1 MDNENATTH
10 LPEQSQTNETK
21 FREQSQTN
29 ETKFREQSQT
39 NTQPAQAAQEDISV
53 TALREY
59 YEARERDTAAQM
71 DALRRTLA
79 EREETIHVLMG
90 DRPDAKDNTSPDA
103 FYKRIGLKR
112 RD

>member
-1 MDNENATTH
+1 MDNENTTTQA
-10 LPEQSQTNETK
+10 PEQP
-21 FREQSQTN
+21 
-29 ETKFREQSQT
+29 QT
-39 NTQPAQAAQEDISV
+39 NTPPTQGAQEDISV

-71 DALRRTLA
+71 EALRRTLA

-90 DRPDAKDNTSPDA
+90 DRPDAKAQTTPDA
-103 FYKRIGLKR
+103 FYQRIGLKR

>member
-1 MDNENATTH
+1 MDNENATTKA
-10 LPEQSQTNETK
+10 PEQTQTDA
-21 FREQSQTN
+21 
-29 ETKFREQSQT
+29 
-39 NTQPAQAAQEDISV
+39 QPTQAAQEDISV

-71 DALRRTLA
+71 EALRRTLA

-90 DRPDAKDNTSPDA
+90 DRPDAKAQTNSDA
-103 FYKRIGLKR
+103 FYQRIGLKR

>member
-1 MDNENATTH
+1 MDNENATTQA
-10 LPEQSQTNETK
+10 PEQPQTDA
-21 FREQSQTN
+21 
-29 ETKFREQSQT
+29 
-39 NTQPAQAAQEDISV
+39 QPTQAAQEDISV

-71 DALRRTLA
+71 AALRRTLA

>member
-1 MDNENATTH
+1 MDNENATTQA
-10 LPEQSQTNETK
+10 PEQPQTDA
-21 FREQSQTN
+21 R
-29 ETKFREQSQT
+29 
-39 NTQPAQAAQEDISV
+39 PAQPAQEDISV
-53 TALREY
+53 KALREY

-90 DRPDAKDNTSPDA
+90 DRPDAKAQTTSDA
-103 FYKRIGLKR
+103 FYQRIGMRR

>member
-1 MDNENATTH
+1 MDNENTTTQA
-10 LPEQSQTNETK
+10 PEQSQTNE
-21 FREQSQTN
+21 
-29 ETKFREQSQT
+29 
-39 NTQPAQAAQEDISV
+39 QPVQAAQEDISV

-59 YEARERDTAAQM
+59 YEARERNTAAQM

-90 DRPDAKDNTSPDA
+90 DRPDAKDNTSPDD

>member
-1 MDNENATTH
+1 MGNENTTTQA
-10 LPEQSQTNETK
+10 PEQSQTNAAQ

-29 ETKFREQSQT
+29 A
-39 NTQPAQAAQEDISV
+39 QPAQSTKEDISV

-90 DRPDAKDNTSPDA
+90 DRPDPKAQTTSDA
-103 FYKRIGLKR
+103 FYQRIGLKR

>member
-1 MDNENATTH
+1 MDNENATTQA
-10 LPEQSQTNETK
+10 PEQPQTNA
-21 FREQSQTN
+21 QP
-29 ETKFREQSQT
+29 
-39 NTQPAQAAQEDISV
+39 TQPTQEDISV

-71 DALRRTLA
+71 EALRRTLA

-90 DRPDAKDNTSPDA
+90 DRPDAKAQTTPDA
-103 FYKRIGLKR
+103 FYQRIGLKR

>member
-1 MDNENATTH
+1 MDNENTTTQA
-10 LPEQSQTNETK
+10 PEQPQTNA
-21 FREQSQTN
+21 
-29 ETKFREQSQT
+29 
-39 NTQPAQAAQEDISV
+39 QPAQASHEDISV

-71 DALRRTLA
+71 AALRRTLA

-112 RD
+112 RE

>member
-1 MDNENATTH
+1 MDNENTTTQA
-10 LPEQSQTNETK
+10 PEQPQTDA
-21 FREQSQTN
+21 
-29 ETKFREQSQT
+29 
-39 NTQPAQAAQEDISV
+39 QPAQAAQEDISV
-53 TALREY
+53 KALREY

-90 DRPDAKDNTSPDA
+90 DRPDPKAQTTPDA
-103 FYKRIGLKR
+103 FYQRIGLKR

>member
-1 MDNENATTH
+1 MDNENETTQA
-10 LPEQSQTNETK
+10 PEQP
-21 FREQSQTN
+21 
-29 ETKFREQSQT
+29 QT
-39 NTQPAQAAQEDISV
+39 NTQPTQAAQEDISV
-53 TALREY
+53 KALREY

-90 DRPDAKDNTSPDA
+90 DRPDAKAQTTPDA
-103 FYKRIGLKR
+103 FYQRIGLKR

>member
-1 MDNENATTH
+1 MDNENATTQA
-10 LPEQSQTNETK
+10 PEQPQTD
-21 FREQSQTN
+21 
-29 ETKFREQSQT
+29 
-39 NTQPAQAAQEDISV
+39 AQAAHAAQEDISV

-71 DALRRTLA
+71 AALRRTLA

-90 DRPDAKDNTSPDA
+90 DRPDAKAQTTSDA
-103 FYKRIGLKR
+103 FYQRIGLKR

>member
-1 MDNENATTH
+1 MDNENATNQA
-10 LPEQSQTNETK
+10 PEQPQTN
-21 FREQSQTN
+21 
-29 ETKFREQSQT
+29 
-39 NTQPAQAAQEDISV
+39 AQEDISV

-71 DALRRTLA
+71 EALRRTLA

-90 DRPDAKDNTSPDA
+90 DRPDAKAQTTPDA
-103 FYKRIGLKR
+103 FYQRIGLKR

>member
-1 MDNENATTH
+1 MDNENTTTQA
-10 LPEQSQTNETK
+10 PEQSQTNA
-21 FREQSQTN
+21 
-29 ETKFREQSQT
+29 
-39 NTQPAQAAQEDISV
+39 QPAQAAQEDISV

-90 DRPDAKDNTSPDA
+90 DRPDAKAQTTSDA
-103 FYKRIGLKR
+103 FYQRIGLKR

>member
-1 MDNENATTH
+1 MDNENATTQA
-10 LPEQSQTNETK
+10 PEQSQTNAAK
-21 FREQSQTN
+21 FS
-29 ETKFREQSQT
+29 EQSQT
-39 NTQPAQAAQEDISV
+39 NTQPTQATQEDISV
-53 TALREY
+53 KALREY

-90 DRPDAKDNTSPDA
+90 DRPDAKAQTTSDA
-103 FYKRIGLKR
+103 FYQRIGLKR

>member
-1 MDNENATTH
+1 MDNENTTIQA
-10 LPEQSQTNETK
+10 PEQPQTNAQPT
-21 FREQSQTN
+21 QST
-29 ETKFREQSQT
+29 
-39 NTQPAQAAQEDISV
+39 QEDISV

-71 DALRRTLA
+71 EALRRTLA

-90 DRPDAKDNTSPDA
+90 DRPDAKAQTTSDA
-103 FYKRIGLKR
+103 FYQRIGLKR

>member
-1 MDNENATTH
+1 MDNENTTTQA
-10 LPEQSQTNETK
+10 PEQS
-21 FREQSQTN
+21 EQSN
-29 ETKFREQSQT
+29 ISVW
-39 NTQPAQAAQEDISV
+39 PARATEEDISV

-71 DALRRTLA
+71 EALRRTLA

-90 DRPDAKDNTSPDA
+90 DRPDAKAQTTPDA
-103 FYKRIGLKR
+103 FYQRIGLKR